1 MRSIRTVALTW
12 AMIQL
17 ALPMSARAQ
26 SSADK
31 LSFYGFL
38 NQGIGVSGEK
48 PVLGLN
54 KDVSGDY
61 RAAALQARYALS
73 PIDNFVVQAG
83 SRSMG
88 TSPFS
93 SAPGTVMLDWA
104 FYHHRFEHAA
114 LRIGRVPVPF
124 GLMAETRDVGTL
136 LPFYRAPAN
145 YYLESFRSLDGVTAT
160 NDVRV
165 AGGRLETIAYAGG
178 TNGSIVTWLPTTV
191 VTTKLRFER
200 LIGGDVTYATPIDG
214 IKLRGG
220 IASLRSLDTAQVQ
233 AAPATKLAVLSG
245 GFDATFDRFFARGE
259 SRRIKIGSNSRQY
272 SYYAQ
277 TGVRVIHTLRIN
289 AQGDFLSEGANTPIG
304 YVDHLSSA
312 DRGVSA
318 TYEFAPNVVGKME
331 QHWVHGGIDRF
342 VAPGSETPYASY
354 SLASL
359 AVTF

>member
-17 ALPMSARAQ
+17 ALPTTSGAQ
-26 SSADK
+26 SSVDK

-38 NQGIGVSGEK
+38 NQGFGVSGEM

-54 KDVSGDY
+54 RDASGDY

-88 TSPFS
+88 TSPYS
-93 SAPGTVMLDWA
+93 GAPGTVTLDWA

-124 GLMAETRDVGTL
+124 GFLAETREVGTL

-145 YYLESFRSLDGVTAT
+145 YYLESFRSLDGAMVT
-160 NDVRV
+160 NDLPI
-165 AGGRLETIAYAGG
+165 AGGLLETTAYAGG
-178 TNGSIVTWLPTTV
+178 TNGSTVTWLPTTV
-191 VTTKLRFER
+191 VITKLRFER
-200 LIGGDVTYATPIDG
+200 LIGGDVTYTTPIEG

-220 IASLRSLDTAQVQ
+220 IAALRSLDTAQVQ
-233 AAPATKLAVLSG
+233 LAPATKLAVLSG
-245 GFDATFDRFFARGE
+245 GLDATFDRVFARGE

-277 TGVRVIHTLRIN
+277 TGVRVVRTLWVN
-289 AQGDFLSEGANTPIG
+289 AQGDFLSSGANTPIG
-304 YVDHLSSA
+304 YVDRLSSA
-312 DRGVSA
+312 DRAVSLA
-318 TYEFAPNVVGKME
+318 YGFAPNVMGKVE

-359 AVTF
+359 AVSF